1 MLIRIALLLLVTS
14 FAWADDVQVHYNRIN
29 LSANATGEL
38 ANDTLT
44 VELYAHAQEKDS
56 TTASRQVNDAMTW
69 ALKKANKV
77 EGVKVQTLGYR
88 TNPVYRDQRIVA
100 WKVEQQL
107 QLESQNIEALASLTG
122 ELQEKLSVSSMNYD
136 ASDDL
141 RNEKEN
147 ELIVEALGAFN
158 KRADI
163 VSQTLKSDSYKITN
177 INISTNQ
184 EPFYPRMNQA
194 RGAMM
199 SMEAAPAAVEA
210 GTQTVTVT
218 VSGEVELQK

>member
-1 MLIRIALLLLVTS
+1 MLIRIVLLMLVTT
-14 FAWADDVQVHYNRIN
+14 FAQADEVHYNRIN
-29 LSANATGEL
+29 LSANAKGEL
-38 ANDTLT
+38 ANDTLM
-44 VELYAHAQEKDS
+44 VDLYAHAQEKDS
-56 TTASRQVNDAMTW
+56 ETASRQVNEAMEW
-69 ALKKANKV
+69 ALKKAKRV
-77 EGVKVQTLGYR
+77 EGIKVQTLGYR

-100 WKVEQQL
+100 WKVEQQV
-107 QLESQNIEALASLTG
+107 QLESKNIEALASLTG
-122 ELQEKLSVSSMNYD
+122 ELQERLSVNSMNYD

-147 ELIVEALGAFN
+147 ELIVEALASFN

-163 VSQTLKSDSYKITN
+163 ISQTLKADAYKITN
-177 INISTNQ
+177 INISTDQ
-184 EPFYPRMNQA
+184 AGYYPRMEMA

-199 SMEAAPAAVEA
+199 SMQAAPAAVEA